1 MKPMNNDHSLMNPR
15 DGGCYAIVPESHV
28 TARIQVGE
36 NAASRLLNG
45 NIRVLSRSQLRL
57 TITENLPPNT
67 SVELAVDVN
76 SMGVVFSSMATVSW
90 TQVRGD
96 GRFWMSCEL
105 EDQIPESLL
114 EKLAVQGHLDRRDVS
129 RVHLSQ
135 SVTVSRELGKGTVN
149 AKIANLSPNGCCL
162 LMAGSVQKNE
172 RLLLEINQE
181 QDSRD
186 PVSALVK
193 WHRPN
198 GEDNLVGC
206 LFLGTDGYKRLE
218 DCLPKQRSNN
228 RSATFTWKLVAA
240 ALVSGLLTTFA
251 YTQLLK

>member
-1 MKPMNNDHSLMNPR
+1 
-15 DGGCYAIVPESHV
+15 
-28 TARIQVGE
+28 
-36 NAASRLLNG
+36 
-45 NIRVLSRSQLRL
+45 
-57 TITENLPPNT
+57 
-67 SVELAVDVN
+67 
-76 SMGVVFSSMATVSW
+76 
-90 TQVRGD
+90 
-96 GRFWMSCEL
+96 
-105 EDQIPESLL
+105 
-114 EKLAVQGHLDRRDVS
+114 
-129 RVHLSQ
+129 
-135 SVTVSRELGKGTVN
+135 
-149 AKIANLSPNGCCL
+149 
-162 LMAGSVQKNE
+162 MAGSVQKNE